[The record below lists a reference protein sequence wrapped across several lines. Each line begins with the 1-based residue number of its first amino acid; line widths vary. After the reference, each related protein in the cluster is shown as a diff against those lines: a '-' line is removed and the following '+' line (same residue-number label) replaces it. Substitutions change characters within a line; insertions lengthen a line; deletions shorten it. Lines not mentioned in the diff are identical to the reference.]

1 MGRRSLLLRTLGVA
15 IIALFVGSNLLLY
28 AQSERPSMCI
38 APNDARTPERCA
50 PGLCASGPL
59 SFKIDDRP
67 AMQWPKNESVE
78 IDDLDAATR
87 HRIIVYRAGKPQQS
101 FKFRFSE
108 YGSNR
113 VCLFLND
120 LYWTA
125 QLWEAKRSPW
135 CKCK

>member
-1 MGRRSLLLRTLGVA
+1 MGRKSLPLRTHGVA
-15 IIALFVGSNLLLY
+15 IVAFLVGFNPLLY
-28 AQSERPSMCI
+28 AQSERPSMCV
-38 APNDARTPERCA
+38 APNDARTPEGCA

-59 SFKIDDRP
+59 SFKIDDRLV
-67 AMQWPKNESVE
+67 MQWPKNESLE
-78 IDDLDAATR
+78 INDLDATTR
-87 HRIIVYRAGKPQQS
+87 HRIIIYRAGKPQQS

-108 YGSNR
+108 YRSNR

-120 LYWTA
+120 FYWTA

>member
-1 MGRRSLLLRTLGVA
+1 MGRNSLPPRTLIVA
-15 IIALFVGSNLLLY
+15 IIALLVGFNPVLY
-28 AQSERPSMCI
+28 AQSGGPSMCV
-38 APNDARTPERCA
+38 APNDARTPQRCA

-67 AMQWPKNESVE
+67 VMQWPKNESVE
-78 IDDLDAATR
+78 INDLDATAR
-87 HRIIVYRAGKPQQS
+87 HRIIIYRAGKPQQS

-108 YGSNR
+108 YSSNR